1 MSKWIV
7 IAAGI
12 VGILFL
18 VNAYIPEA
26 WFSGIRIFD
35 TGYYVPWAF
44 CILGAF
50 LVVGFRL
57 KSK

>member
-1 MSKWIV
+1 MAKWFV

-18 VNAYIPEA
+18 VNAYLPEA
-26 WFSGIRIFD
+26 WFSGIRLGD
-35 TGYYVPWAF
+35 SGYYVPWAF
-44 CILGAF
+44 CILGGF
-50 LVVGFRL
+50 LLVAFRL